1 MEKVDLEDGSGGSS
15 SEENS
20 GSDSDSSSEGDSK
33 PKGVSGLIQIENP
46 NRMPKKA
53 VGKYYFLLR
62 PYQLLYSI
70 LPILMVL

>member
-1 MEKVDLEDGSGGSS
+1 MEKVDLEDGSGGSA

-20 GSDSDSSSEGDSK
+20 GSDSDSSSEEDSGK

-53 VGKYYFLLR
+53 AAGKQTLYFLLHT
-62 PYQLLYSI
+62 
-70 LPILMVL
+70 